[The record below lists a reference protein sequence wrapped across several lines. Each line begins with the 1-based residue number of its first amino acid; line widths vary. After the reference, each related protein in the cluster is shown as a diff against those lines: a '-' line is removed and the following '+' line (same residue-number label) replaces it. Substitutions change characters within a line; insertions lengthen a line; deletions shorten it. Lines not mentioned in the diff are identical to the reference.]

1 MEVQEE
7 KIRKIFREEL
17 NNFLETLLLRMKFE
31 NLPFVSDEEQKD
43 IESLYGKEL
52 LADDEQD
59 IVYSSRLEIWAGNL
73 NIRGMLIG
81 F

>member
-52 LADDEQD
+52 LANDEQD
-59 IVYSSRLEIWAGNL
+59 IVYSSRLEI
-73 NIRGMLIG
+73 
-81 F
+81 

>member
-1 MEVQEE
+1 MRFFMEVQEE

-59 IVYSSRLEIWAGNL
+59 IVYSSRLEI
-73 NIRGMLIG
+73 
-81 F
+81 

>member
-31 NLPFVSDEEQKD
+31 NLPFVSGEEQKD

-52 LADDEQD
+52 LANDEQD
-59 IVYSSRLEIWAGNL
+59 IVYSSRFEV
-73 NIRGMLIG
+73 
-81 F
+81 

>member
-7 KIRKIFREEL
+7 KIWKIFKEEL

-52 LADDEQD
+52 LADDEED
-59 IVYSSRLEIWAGNL
+59 IVKSSRFEILLPQIVWDKSL
-73 NIRGMLIG
+73 
-81 F
+81 

>member
-7 KIRKIFREEL
+7 KIRKIFKEEL
-17 NNFLETLLLRMKFE
+17 NNFLEILLLRMKFE

-52 LADDEQD
+52 LADDEEY
-59 IVYSSRLEIWAGNL
+59 IVKSSRFEIL
-73 NIRGMLIG
+73 LPQIV
-81 F
+81 